1 MVNDTSSQFHLRY
14 QRVDTTADDTFT
26 ESTGM
31 SASDRDS
38 GQTIT
43 YGTTETTSA
52 SPDTDSYVIQG
63 DYGMLLFNQ
72 TNGNYEYRPTDALV
86 EALASSATDTFNMT
100 ASDGTASAAQTL
112 TVNLTGADD
121 GPRAIDTSLV
131 TGNQQTGSTGLR
143 VGITRDPEGDTIT
156 DLSSSLPVWLSWKS
170 GTGRW

>member
-1 MVNDTSSQFHLRY
+1 
-14 QRVDTTADDTFT
+14 
-26 ESTGM
+26 
-31 SASDRDS
+31 
-38 GQTIT
+38 
-43 YGTTETTSA
+43 
-52 SPDTDSYVIQG
+52 
-63 DYGMLLFNQ
+63 MLLFNQ

-156 DLSSSLPVWLSWKS
+156 DLSSSLPVWLSFGNQTLGDGSVEYYWETGINERPWRNGSRTLNLSARSS
-170 GTGRW
+170 GQT